1 MTLEEAELWVGNWGS
16 FSRSR
21 RTRWYETR
29 GMEQL
34 DEASTL
40 NKERERVTG
49 GINFSMQLSLAAAF
63 SSSPSF
69 WIISILHFLCLW
81 LMDTGYS
88 TLLYTYQSLGRW
100 SKGGGYTRKQDTVSV
115 METEQES
122 KATRKKKSEREYVR
136 RKIYDLAGGGE
147 HGVTQ
152 NGVSLSTRSG
162 FTRALGFEGKPD
174 LCLNQV
180 IYFYF

>member
-1 MTLEEAELWVGNWGS
+1 MRPEGWSSWMKLLPLT
-16 FSRSR
+16 R
-21 RTRWYETR
+21 R
-29 GMEQL
+29 
-34 DEASTL
+34 
-40 NKERERVTG
+40 ERESQGESTSLC
-49 GINFSMQLSLAAAF
+49 NYLWLQLSALPHL
-63 SSSPSF
+63 SES
-69 WIISILHFLCLW
+69 ISILHFLCLC
-81 LMDTGYS
+81 LTDTGYS

-162 FTRALGFEGKPD
+162 FTRALGFEGRPD